1 MFSKKLCLLVAAVMM
16 WPCVAPAGFA
26 QATQPPSPQQQA
38 QAEKIK
44 RRVADWGVLKQVTVK
59 LASGEKLK
67 GRVTEIEADFF
78 TLRLEDRTQGAT
90 RDVRYA
96 EVKSIS
102 AKREGAG
109 QAVSRVLFGPAGV
122 GGAIMLGVLV
132 AVTLAA
138 ASQRR

>member
-1 MFSKKLCLLVAAVMM
+1 MFSKKLRLLLAAAMV
-16 WPCVAPAGFA
+16 WPCAAPVGFA
-26 QATQPPSPQQQA
+26 QTAQPPSKQQA

-59 LASGEKLK
+59 LESGDRLK

-78 TLRLEDRTQGAT
+78 TLRLEDRTQSAT

-102 AKREGAG
+102 AKRDGTG

-132 AVTLAA
+132 AVTVA
-138 ASQRR
+138 ASRQTR